1 MENIKLFGFFN
12 FGTLT
17 NFKFMES
24 KQVDGIFEIF
34 LNESEIAFEEITN
47 EGRFNKFLRLPNSQS
62 NNDETLHL
70 IMKKLHNQRIVGNLM
85 GKKCYVR
92 HFIVLMMVQKWM

>member
-17 NFKFMES
+17 ISKFMES
-24 KQVDGIFEIF
+24 KHVEGSFEIF
-34 LNESEIAFEEITN
+34 LNESEIAFEEITK
-47 EGRFNKFLRLPNSQS
+47 EGRFNKFETLPNSQS

-70 IMKKLHNQRIVGNLM
+70 IMKKLHDQRIVGNLM
-85 GKKCYVR
+85 GKNCYVR

>member
-17 NFKFMES
+17 ISKLMES
-24 KQVDGIFEIF
+24 KHVEGSFDIF
-34 LNESEIAFEEITN
+34 LNESEIAFEEITK
-47 EGRFNKFLRLPNSQS
+47 EERFNKFETLPNSQS

-70 IMKKLHNQRIVGNLM
+70 IMKKLHDQRIVGNLM
-85 GKKCYVR
+85 GIFCYVR